1 MSQKDIT
8 EKMLFTYNDVF
19 ADVVNALLFKGEQV
33 IAEEELVDQAPRAA
47 YKADGVIR
55 DIERDVAKRWLKNNI
70 RIACIGI
77 ENQTEP
83 DQDMAIR
90 VFSYDSAEYRAQLLK
105 ENRRNP
111 RYPVVTIVLY
121 FGYKK
126 HWDEPQS
133 LLEAVTVPD
142 ILRPYVSDIKINLYE
157 IAFLKDEQLEY
168 FRSDFRVVADYF
180 SQMRK
185 NNKYVPSTE
194 TLKHVEAVLQL
205 LSVMT
210 QDTRFEDVLK
220 QEKGSEGGVHNMCE
234 VLDRVEA
241 IGMEKGEKKGEIKG
255 AIRIY
260 REEMNLS
267 PAEIVRKLV
276 TKFTLDEKEAWE
288 YVNTAMDVQQ

>member
-8 EKMLFTYNDVF
+8 EKTLFAYNDVF
-19 ADVVNALLFKGEQV
+19 ADVVNALLFSGEQV
-33 IAEEELVDQAPRAA
+33 IAEKELVDQTPRAA
-47 YKADGVIR
+47 YKADGVVR
-55 DIERDVAKRWLKNNI
+55 DIERDVAKRWLKNDI

-83 DQDMAIR
+83 DQDMALR
-90 VFSYDSAEYRAQLLK
+90 VFSYDSAEYRTQLLK
-105 ENRRNP
+105 ENRKNP

-126 HWDEPQS
+126 HWDKPQS
-133 LLEAVTVPD
+133 LLEAGNVPD

-157 IAFLKDEQLEY
+157 IAYLEDEQLEY
-168 FRSDFRVVADYF
+168 FHSDFRVVADYF

-185 NNKYVPSTE
+185 NNKYVPSSE
-194 TLKHVEAVLQL
+194 TINHVESVLQL
-205 LSVMT
+205 MSVMT
-210 QDTRFEDVLK
+210 KDSRFEDVLK
-220 QEKGSEGGVHNMCE
+220 KQNEPEGGVHTMCE

-241 IGMEKGEKKGEIKG
+241 IGEIKG

-267 PAEIVRKLV
+267 PSEIVKKV
-276 TKFTLDEKEAWE
+276 VSKFALDEAEAWE
-288 YVNTAMDVQQ
+288 YVKAAMGVQQQ

>member
-1 MSQKDIT
+1 MT
-8 EKMLFTYNDVF
+8 RH
-19 ADVVNALLFKGEQV
+19 
-33 IAEEELVDQAPRAA
+33 P
-47 YKADGVIR
+47 
-55 DIERDVAKRWLKNNI
+55 
-70 RIACIGI
+70 
-77 ENQTEP
+77 
-83 DQDMAIR
+83 DMAIR

-157 IAFLKDEQLEY
+157 IAFLEDEQLEY

-194 TLKHVEAVLQL
+194 TLKHVEAVL
-205 LSVMT
+205 
-210 QDTRFEDVLK
+210 
-220 QEKGSEGGVHNMCE
+220 
-234 VLDRVEA
+234 
-241 IGMEKGEKKGEIKG
+241 G
-255 AIRIY
+255 A
-260 REEMNLS
+260 
-267 PAEIVRKLV
+267 
-276 TKFTLDEKEAWE
+276 
-288 YVNTAMDVQQ
+288 